1 MRLLSFYI
9 TLVFI
14 VGTPI
19 ISYSQ
24 EYEPDTLTFAALAR
38 SKVSFFLD
46 DTYIMGGV
54 NLGGVSYSN
63 HARNLSYG
71 IGPVFGIEQ
80 YFPLSGKVFLTA
92 GINASQLNFRYS
104 AEPGQ
109 VEASSWYMNIPISTA
124 WELPIWRRYDFR
136 MILGAF
142 VGMRLDSEVRGYDNF
157 PAENSDYFTYNKSD
171 FHRFDVGWSFGASM
185 EHRNVILRIRSFTGF
200 INIDKKDQGVIN
212 TFNLEIGYFLFRSI
226 GGQ

>member
-1 MRLLSFYI
+1 MRLLSIYI
-9 TLVFI
+9 TFVLTFGTSVF
-14 VGTPI
+14 
-19 ISYSQ
+19 SYSQ
-24 EYEPDTLTFAALAR
+24 ESEPDTLTFAALAR

-46 DTYIMGGV
+46 DTYLMGGV

-104 AEPGQ
+104 VEPGQ
-109 VEASSWYMNIPISTA
+109 VEASSWYLNIPISTA

-136 MILGAF
+136 IMLGAF
-142 VGMRLDSEVRGYDNF
+142 VGMRLDSEVNGYENF
-157 PAENSDYFTYNKSD
+157 PAESSDYFIYDTSD
-171 FHRFDVGWSFGASM
+171 FNRFDVGWSFGASM
-185 EHRNVILRIRSFTGF
+185 EHRNVIVRIRSFTGF
-200 INIDKKDQGVIN
+200 INIDKKDQGIIN
-212 TFNLEIGYFLFRSI
+212 TFNLEIGYFLFRSLSSK
-226 GGQ
+226 